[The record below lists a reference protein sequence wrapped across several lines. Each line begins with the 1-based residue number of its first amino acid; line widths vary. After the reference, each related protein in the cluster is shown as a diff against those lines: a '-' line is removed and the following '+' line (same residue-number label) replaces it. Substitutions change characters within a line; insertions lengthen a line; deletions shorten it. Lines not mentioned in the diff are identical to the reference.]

1 MNDDMT
7 TATAVARRFHT
18 LVVLVENKPGVLTRV
33 AGLFARRGFNIDSLA
48 VARTDDPRFSRITI
62 MVDAESAPLEQVVKQ
77 LDKLINVVEIRDLD
91 PSESVEREL
100 MMVIV
105 SGEPP
110 ERGQIMD
117 LVRIFEARVL
127 NVGGDK
133 MMLSL
138 SGAPSRLDD
147 FEDLLRPY
155 GIVELQRSGRIALPR
170 LSKTS

>member
-1 MNDDMT
+1 MLRVVSASTERRVGPDEI
-7 TATAVARRFHT
+7 VA
-18 LVVLVENKPGVLTRV
+18 P
-33 AGLFARRGFNIDSLA
+33 
-48 VARTDDPRFSRITI
+48 
-62 MVDAESAPLEQVVKQ
+62 Q
-77 LDKLINVVEIRDLD
+77 
-91 PSESVEREL
+91 
-100 MMVIV
+100 
-105 SGEPP
+105 
-110 ERGQIMD
+110 ERGEIMD